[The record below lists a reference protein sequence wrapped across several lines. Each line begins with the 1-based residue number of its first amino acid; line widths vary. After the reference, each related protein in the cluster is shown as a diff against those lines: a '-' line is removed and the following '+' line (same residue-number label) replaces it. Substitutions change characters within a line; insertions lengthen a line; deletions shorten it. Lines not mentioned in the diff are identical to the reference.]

1 MKYKCP
7 YCDFETDN
15 LMVYLI
21 HISSHPEWWHD
32 KNSPYGKIDNQ
43 YGDKPP
49 EYSISP
55 DKSSKAVF

>member
-1 MKYKCP
+1 MIYKCP

-21 HISSHPEWWHD
+21 HVSNHPEWWHD
-32 KNSPYGKIDNQ
+32 KNSLIWKIDNQ
-43 YGDKPP
+43 HKNKLP